1 MSKILLVSK
10 FDLFPRQKQADPA
23 SLGNGGEGA
32 PDLGGE
38 GEGGV
43 HDGEEGGG
51 DDPEELVEHA
61 EVGLA
66 VPDQAALRVEDQ
78 EGAEA
83 EAGEHED
90 KEELSGE
97 VLGLEEDATD
107 GDAMVRGVR
116 EEEQEAEG
124 ETADWSKEACS
135 RQMVGREDSV
145 KLSWFVN
152 QETEKKLKLFDLVLY
167 QQGYWEHE

>member
-1 MSKILLVSK
+1 M
-10 FDLFPRQKQADPA
+10 
-23 SLGNGGEGA
+23 GEGA

-51 DDPEELVEHA
+51 EDPEELVEHA
-61 EVGLA
+61 EVGPT

-78 EGAEA
+78 EGAET

-116 EEEQEAEG
+116 E
-124 ETADWSKEACS
+124 
-135 RQMVGREDSV
+135 
-145 KLSWFVN
+145 
-152 QETEKKLKLFDLVLY
+152 
-167 QQGYWEHE
+167 

>member
-10 FDLFPRQKQADPA
+10 FDLFPRQEQADPA

-51 DDPEELVEHA
+51 DDPEELVEHV

-90 KEELSGE
+90 KEELSSE
-97 VLGLEEDATD
+97 VLGLEEDTAD
-107 GDAMVRGVR
+107 GVAVERGVWK
-116 EEEQEAEG
+116 EEQQEEG
-124 ETADWSKEACS
+124 EAADRS
-135 RQMVGREDSV
+135 
-145 KLSWFVN
+145 
-152 QETEKKLKLFDLVLY
+152 
-167 QQGYWEHE
+167 